1 MADTA
6 VTADMDTV
14 AKVMVVTAD
23 TATVTIRTDMD
34 IITTITT

>member
-14 AKVMVVTAD
+14 ATVMVVTAD
-23 TATVTIRTDMD
+23 TDTVTIRTDMD
-34 IITTITT
+34 RITTITT